1 MGETESKIERKTKRP
16 AAAGDTPQMRRE
28 RRGGLLVAVC
38 EVAVCERITAELTQE
53 MVNETLSEI
62 RLRHLRR
69 MEPS

>member
-1 MGETESKIERKTKRP
+1 MGETESKIERKTTRP

-28 RRGGLLVAVC
+28 RRGGLL
-38 EVAVCERITAELTQE
+38 VAVCERITAELTQE

-62 RLRHLRR
+62 RLRHLCR